1 MDESRTTSV
10 LKSLELDA
18 SQIES
23 LSESDLCTLI
33 GFLDYDARL
42 QARVE
47 DHEALL
53 AHDRSSV
60 GLSPSQPFT
69 SRLRGAK

>member
-47 DHEALL
+47 DHAALL
-53 AHDRSSV
+53 TDDRSSV
-60 GLSPSQPFT
+60 GFSPAQPFS
-69 SRLRGAK
+69 SRYRGAK

>member
-1 MDESRTTSV
+1 MDESRMISV

-18 SQIES
+18 SRIES

-42 QARVE
+42 QAKLQDRE
-47 DHEALL
+47 ESALEGLHPRRFATLQAL
-53 AHDRSSV
+53 APGNPGV
-60 GLSPSQPFT
+60 
-69 SRLRGAK
+69 

>member
-1 MDESRTTSV
+1 MDESRVTSV

-42 QARVE
+42 QAKLQDRE
-47 DHEALL
+47 ESALEN
-53 AHDRSSV
+53 RPP
-60 GLSPSQPFT
+60 GRFT
-69 SRLRGAK
+69 QLQAVAPGNPGV

>member
-47 DHEALL
+47 EHAASL
-53 AHDRSSV
+53 ADNRSSV
-60 GLSPSQPFT
+60 GFSHVEPFS
-69 SRLRGAK
+69 SRYRGAK